1 MSTKSRSWMRVALVA
16 AAMMVPVLAEAQT
29 NAERGM
35 LNQIVPEVR
44 MGAAV
49 DQQQAGFR
57 AVNWS
62 EGDRALL
69 GITPQASVSGEKA
82 RGGEQS
88 TAWSGEAALLGWTRR
103 ES

>member
-1 MSTKSRSWMRVALVA
+1 MSTESRSWMRVALVA

-35 LNQIVPEVR
+35 LNQIVPEIG

-49 DQQQAGFR
+49 DQQRAGFR
-57 AVNWS
+57 AVDRS

-69 GITPQASVSGEKA
+69 GITPQPSVSVQEA
-82 RGGEQS
+82 RGGEKS
-88 TAWSGEAALLGWTRR
+88 TAWSGEAALLGGSRR

>member
-1 MSTKSRSWMRVALVA
+1 MSTESRSWMGVALVA
-16 AAMMVPVLAEAQT
+16 AATMVPVLAGAQT

-35 LNQIVPEVR
+35 LNQIVPEIG

-49 DQQQAGFR
+49 DQQQAWFP
-57 AVNWS
+57 AVDRS
-62 EGDRALL
+62 EADRALL
-69 GITPQASVSGEKA
+69 GITPQASVSVEEA
-82 RGGEQS
+82 RGGEKS